1 LNPVRGTK
9 LKTMK
14 NIHKINNNIYITSDL
29 EIKEGD
35 WYLFPLFKGGYE
47 IKQYNS
53 EKHFAQEP
61 CISLANLKAKKII
74 LTTDQSLEGVQAID
88 DEFLEWFVK
97 NPSCENVEVIPS
109 EFLADKVI
117 YEIIIPQEESKQPIC
132 EHIKEYGCI
141 KDICTCNTGPKQET
155 LEQAVKRFTEGHGDL
170 DSKYSWIEG
179 FEKGAKWQAERMYS
193 EDDMEEAFEN
203 GLKRSFDSDFDRWFE
218 QFKKK

>member
-1 LNPVRGTK
+1 
-9 LKTMK
+9 MK

-29 EIKEGD
+29 EIKEKD
-35 WYLFPLFKGGYE
+35 WYLFPLFKGGCE

-74 LTTDQSLEGVQAID
+74 LTTDQSLEGVQPIN
-88 DEFLEWFVK
+88 DEFLKWFVK
-97 NPSCENVEVIPS
+97 NPSCESVEVIPS

-117 YEIIIPQEESKQPIC
+117 YEIIIPQEEPKLNYEKLSEEFTNILNSIPKDIMLKYCEESKQPIC

-155 LEQAVKRFTEGHGDL
+155 VEEAAKKYKDL
-170 DSKYSWIEG
+170 KLPDDLYDG
-179 FEKGAKWQAERMYS
+179 FIAGAKW
-193 EDDMEEAFEN
+193 MEE
-203 GLKRSFDSDFDRWFE
+203 R
-218 QFKKK
+218 KKQSNF